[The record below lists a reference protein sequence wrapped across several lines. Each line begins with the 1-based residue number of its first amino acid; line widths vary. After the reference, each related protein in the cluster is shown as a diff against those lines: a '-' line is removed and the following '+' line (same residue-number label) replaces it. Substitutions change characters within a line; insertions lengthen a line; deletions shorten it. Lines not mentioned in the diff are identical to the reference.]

1 MERSVRCYAER
12 KCPKVD
18 ARDAPWMPS
27 SPPSPPVAARR
38 SLLSTMARYRVR
50 WRASG
55 DSHARLH
62 SASPARTSSKKC
74 PRKVACM
81 SFPFRNRRRRFDFHR
96 ESADQTD
103 TTTLTV
109 STDSADSSPF
119 KPKQLETSGC
129 AATAWPRP
137 FRSLKK
143 RVRRDC
149 ASLTVRRGAVPGS
162 AFKRLV
168 STRAKFLPRWA
179 ARTAS
184 PTRPR

>member
-1 MERSVRCYAER
+1 MERSVRCCYAER
-12 KCPKVD
+12 YFCVQSN

-38 SLLSTMARYRVR
+38 SLPSTMARCRVR

-55 DSHARLH
+55 DSHARPH
-62 SASPARTSSKKC
+62 SASLARTSSKKC
-74 PRKVACM
+74 PRKVAACR
-81 SFPFRNRRRRFDFHR
+81 SFSQPSPTFDFHR

-103 TTTLTV
+103 STTLTV

-119 KPKQLETSGC
+119 KP
-129 AATAWPRP
+129 AARNERLCRDAWPRP
-137 FRSLKK
+137 FRSRKK